1 MNVNSVVQ
9 KKVMVMCL
17 CSHRV
22 VDVAHVAV
30 QGKVMMYRS
39 MQYRGVGV
47 NMLYKGKLWS
57 CVFICA
63 VIEWLIL
70 LTSLYEGSDDV

>member
-9 KKVMVMCL
+9 MKVMVMCL

-39 MQYRGVGV
+39 MQCRAVGV
-47 NMLYKGKLWS
+47 NSVVQSKVMVMCFYLCS
-57 CVFICA
+57 HRVVDFVSMA
-63 VIEWLIL
+63 V
-70 LTSLYEGSDDV
+70 